1 LIALER
7 SMLNFVVLSYHAIHF
22 YQQLIAGVVLA
33 GISATYIKRQR
44 YIDILAKL
52 VDVLVRS
59 CKH

>member
-1 LIALER
+1 
-7 SMLNFVVLSYHAIHF
+7 MLNFVVLSYHAIHF

-52 VDVLVRS
+52 VDVLVLS
-59 CKH
+59 C